1 MQDTDG
7 PASPVIDQPTHDHP
21 HNLTGNVQLGRL
33 TDSHRRRGNPNR
45 GFELMKTAFRLFRIG
60 AERAEML
67 AQR

>member
-7 PASPVIDQPTHDHP
+7 PASPVIDQPTHDYP
-21 HNLTGNVQLGRL
+21 HSLAGNVQLRRL
-33 TDSHRRRGNPNR
+33 TDSHRRHGNPYR
-45 GFELMKTAFRLFRIG
+45 GFELMKTALRLFRIG